1 MARKP
6 KAPMEHPVDEP
17 IMLEEPAYGA
27 PPPPSPPPL
36 AQPWSSGD
44 TWLRGL
50 FMVIFAV
57 LVSFAVPILGLLS
70 VVQFFWLLFAGEKN
84 EGVADFGAHL
94 SQWLADVGRFGTGIS
109 DEKPFPWKRLG

>member
-6 KAPMEHPVDEP
+6 KAPAEHPVDEP
-17 IMLEEPAYGA
+17 ITLEEPSFNERIVADTVK
-27 PPPPSPPPL
+27 
-36 AQPWSSGD
+36 QPWSSGD

-50 FMVIFAV
+50 FMLIFAV
-57 LVSFAVPILGLLS
+57 LVSFAVPILGLLA
-70 VVQFFWLLFAGEKN
+70 VVQFFWMLFSGEKN
-84 EGVADFGAHL
+84 DAVAEFGAHL